1 MRKAAILCA
10 LVSIILPSWA
20 DEVIDQPLRT
30 LQQSGSVTSAAVSPD
45 GLHILGSSVSSA
57 TTSCVGELTLWD
69 LLTGEALIRYGET
82 IAGEP
87 RCPLSV
93 TFSPDGERILTG
105 NNDGTLTVWDTET
118 GVHLRTF
125 GDHADAVQ
133 SVAFSTAKKSAR
145 AASGSSDNTAKLWD
159 TSTGALL
166 TTYPHGDRVWSVAFS
181 DTGNLLVTGGGD
193 LTAKLWDVNEG
204 TLLRTFQGHSD
215 WVVSV
220 AYLKQKKLTYVLT
233 ASLDRTV
240 KLWNAETGELVRT
253 YTHVAEPWTV
263 GFSPDGDKFAAGL
276 SDGTVRIWAVEGE
289 TKGDGLDW
297 DLDDNGD
304 GVDKRAGAS
313 RTNHTT
319 MDHPILKIEAHD
331 KEIRSTAY
339 TPSGKHLVTGSDDGS
354 IRTWQADESDIA
366 NLQAV
371 PVSDGLSTVSDRFQ
385 ILDAYPVPDRKLR
398 VDGIDTMNDALT
410 GAAANVLA
418 IGRNQF
424 VGLGRSADSEFR
436 DINSVIVLYDF
447 DGAPHIVAQTNRKE
461 SKIELLGFIDGVLFV
476 HLPKARQIV
485 RITGDWGTGV
495 FTSESVSSPDMNRDG
510 RVDSMD
516 LMLFNPYWH
525 VQTR

>member
-10 LVSIILPSWA
+10 TALTILSGSTILPGWA
-20 DEVIDQPLRT
+20 DEIIDRPLRT

-45 GLHILGSSVSSA
+45 GLHILGSSIASA
-57 TTSCVGELTLWD
+57 TVSCVGELTLWD
-69 LLTGEALIRYGET
+69 LMTGQTLIRYGET

-93 TFSPDGERILTG
+93 IFSPDGKQILTG

-133 SVAFSTAKKSAR
+133 SVAFSTVKKRAL

-166 TTYPHGDRVWSVAFS
+166 TTFPHGDRVWSVAFS
-181 DTGNLLVTGGGD
+181 DTGDLLITGGGD

-220 AYLKQKKLTYVLT
+220 AYLKQKKRTYVLT
-233 ASLDRTV
+233 ASLDRTA

-253 YTHVAEPWTV
+253 YTHIAEPWSV
-263 GFSPDGDKFAAGL
+263 AFSPDGERIAAGL
-276 SDGTVRIWAVEGE
+276 SDGTVRIWAVEGD
-289 TKGDGLDW
+289 TGGDGLDW

-313 RTNHTT
+313 RTTHAT
-319 MDHPILKIEAHD
+319 MDHPILKIDAHN
-331 KEIRSTAY
+331 KEVRSIAY

-354 IRTWQADESDIA
+354 IRTWQADPSDTVEM
-366 NLQAV
+366 QPV
-371 PVSDGLSTVSDRFQ
+371 PVSDDFFTISDRFR
-385 ILDAYPVPDRKLR
+385 ILDAYSVPNRKLR

-410 GAAANVLA
+410 MASANVLA

-424 VGLGRSADSEFR
+424 VGVGRGSDSAFR
-436 DINSVIVLYDF
+436 DIGAVVVLYDF

-461 SKIELLGFIDGVLFV
+461 SKIELLGFADGVLFV
-476 HLPKARQIV
+476 HLPKAKQIV
-485 RITGDWGTGV
+485 RVTGD
-495 FTSESVSSPDMNRDG
+495 
-510 RVDSMD
+510 
-516 LMLFNPYWH
+516 
-525 VQTR
+525 